1 MSNMHILLLKDG
13 LTAREKQQ
21 MLKVSWII
29 CNIQKKNPEVRDVV
43 EIQRPFLCEKAGEYL
58 HGMLVGKKG
67 EQLWDF

>member
-1 MSNMHILLLKDG
+1 
-13 LTAREKQQ
+13 
-21 MLKVSWII
+21 MLKVSWTI

>member
-1 MSNMHILLLKDG
+1 MNSRI
-13 LTAREKQQ
+13 REKQQ
-21 MLKVSWII
+21 MLKVSWTI